1 MLQLRT
7 LRVRQQQPAT
17 LVSCSAEI
25 TRFRPSRGAGHRHG
39 DGQYRWPPC
48 VTPLDL
54 PGKDVQPPV
63 CEVSVMIG
71 RRYAPKARA
80 AIVYW
85 GGMEW
90 PEIYVR
96 LTRDRNDVA
105 ARQAPRALRPLLGTT
120 GSGLP
125 RPGGR
130 SYRSA
135 SCPDVA
141 SRRPRAT
148 RLGPS
153 GRVAR

>member
-17 LVSCSAEI
+17 PGQPFGRNYPISAV
-25 TRFRPSRGAGHRHG
+25 TRGRPPTRRRSISLA
-39 DGQYRWPPC
+39 PC

-54 PGKDVQPPV
+54 LGKDVQPPV
-63 CEVSVMIG
+63 GEVSVMIG

-96 LTRDRNDVA
+96 LTRDRNDV
-105 ARQAPRALRPLLGTT
+105 
-120 GSGLP
+120 
-125 RPGGR
+125 
-130 SYRSA
+130 
-135 SCPDVA
+135 
-141 SRRPRAT
+141 
-148 RLGPS
+148 
-153 GRVAR
+153 